1 MRKFLYNLNTKLKE
15 QPLNILL
22 FIIILII
29 ISKLV

>member
-15 QPLNILL
+15 QPLNILF